1 MRCGRSADQ
10 VALSQKSE
18 IGCRAFSC
26 GFAEIQ
32 AGLPRTAVMSSN
44 MIAYLMAGITMIVSA
59 LVVVGFPALA
69 IVVVKYFKLKEREL
83 TLDIESRQ
91 EWQQQHVALEQRV
104 QRLEDVLSSLDQDV
118 RVRLGIDQS
127 ATPLPSHPELLEGPA
142 ASEVQR
148 KKAR

>member
-1 MRCGRSADQ
+1 
-10 VALSQKSE
+10 
-18 IGCRAFSC
+18 
-26 GFAEIQ
+26 
-32 AGLPRTAVMSSN
+32 MSSN

-142 ASEVQR
+142 APEVQR

>member
-1 MRCGRSADQ
+1 
-10 VALSQKSE
+10 
-18 IGCRAFSC
+18 
-26 GFAEIQ
+26 
-32 AGLPRTAVMSSN
+32 MSSN

-91 EWQQQHVALEQRV
+91 EWHQQHVALEQRV
-104 QRLEDVLSSLDQDV
+104 RRLEDVLSSLDQDV

-127 ATPLPSHPELLEGPA
+127 ATPPPSRPELLEGPA
-142 ASEVQR
+142 APGVQR
-148 KKAR
+148 AKSLDPSWTKAR